1 MTKQRPSNEDFS
13 GSGAGDNVV
22 NIFSSVKMGVLG
34 NSRKMSFR
42 FGPFVTGGVVT
53 MKKAKSTFL
62 RTYVLVVVAAACCV
76 GFGLFA
82 WIPALAGQREFGT
95 AFDRGTRYAA
105 SAAANG
111 TAGKDG
117 KVTIISVPGWS
128 FLDWSEESLRHLPNI
143 SGLIRDGA
151 IGGMNVRTPE
161 KGLEDSYAT
170 MGAGAPAFS
179 SAGYMSWN
187 AVDAAG
193 DRTASELHRR
203 LTGLEPGGANIVV
216 PEIAAIRRRNDNRSQ
231 HSHPGLLG
239 ELLRRHGIAAGVFG
253 NSDTVQGK
261 KRYAPLLIMDEN
273 GLVPIGNVGDNVLIS
288 DPGSPYAARTSTS
301 ELLRAWDSV
310 RAPAVLLLEWGDL
323 WRFQAE
329 ESRYAAEQA
338 EREKIE
344 VLRRL
349 DGLVG
354 EIVRRHRRSDSIWLL
369 SPFVGPEAA
378 RNKMLLAPVVHDG
391 PDVSAGLLLSPSTR
405 REGIVTAADF
415 APSILASFGIEAPN
429 DVVGRAM
436 TAVRHPDSLAALM
449 KDIRTISE
457 IYRLRPRVL
466 IPFVS
471 VEAVVLLAALVAV
484 WGKFGR
490 AFRWIG
496 KLLLALLAAPFSLL
510 LLGWLNAAYPLPGA
524 GQAALFVALTVF
536 IACLFGNG
544 WTALSAAGLL
554 SGITTIALLVDGVLG
569 AEGMKHSVL
578 GYDPMIG
585 ARYYGMGNEYMGVVV
600 GAATFAL
607 AASLERQRRRTR
619 SAQPEPGSTA
629 SPTAAS
635 RTAAFARRRR
645 SAGLAAV
652 LAAAAL
658 GAIALYLAAPR
669 LGTNAG
675 GAITAAVAFG
685 LAWLRSFA
693 GGAFRRHSLLRLAL
707 VCAGLTAASIGALW
721 LLNAAIPA
729 DAGRQSHIGRAMGL
743 LGAGRNDLIAAT
755 IVRKLQ
761 MNAHLIGVSVWT
773 KVLAAGLLVMAVA
786 VVRPHGAFRRWEAN
800 YPHYMSGFIAIAVG
814 SVAALAFNDSGIVAA
829 ATMIVYAAVP
839 MLLLRIQED
848 SSSHSA

>member
-1 MTKQRPSNEDFS
+1 MK
-13 GSGAGDNVV
+13 
-22 NIFSSVKMGVLG
+22 
-34 NSRKMSFR
+34 
-42 FGPFVTGGVVT
+42 
-53 MKKAKSTFL
+53 KKAKVPSRTFVL
-62 RTYVLVVVAAACCV
+62 FSVLVACCV
-76 GFGLFA
+76 GFGLSV
-82 WIPALAGQREFGT
+82 WLPALAGQKET
-95 AFDRGTRYAA
+95 QYAA
-105 SAAANG
+105 DAAKDG
-111 TAGKDG
+111 IAGKDG
-117 KVTIISVPGWS
+117 KVTIVSVPGWS
-128 FLDWSEESLRHLPNI
+128 FLDWNEETLRHLPNI

-179 SAGYMSWN
+179 SAGYLSWN

-193 DRTASELHRR
+193 DRTASELYRR
-203 LTGLEPGGANIVV
+203 LTGLEPHGANIVV

-231 HSHPGLLG
+231 HSQPGLLG
-239 ELLRRHGIAAGVFG
+239 ESLRRHGIAAGVFG
-253 NSDTVQGK
+253 NSDTSQGK

-273 GLVPIGNVGDNVLIS
+273 GLVPIGDVGGNMTMP
-288 DPGSPYAARTSTS
+288 DPGSPYEVRTSAP
-301 ELLRAWDSV
+301 ELLRAWDSI
-310 RAPAVLLLEWGDL
+310 RAPAVSLLEWGDL

-329 ESRYAAEQA
+329 QSRYAAEQA

-344 VLRRL
+344 ILRRL
-349 DGLVG
+349 DHLVG
-354 EIVRRHRRSDSIWLL
+354 EIVRRQRSADSIWLL

-391 PDVSAGLLLSPSTR
+391 PDVSPGLLLSPSTR
-405 REGIVTAADF
+405 REGIVTASDF
-415 APSILASFGIEAPN
+415 APSILASFGIEASN
-429 DVVGRAM
+429 DMVGRAM
-436 TAVRHPDSLAALM
+436 TAVRHPDPLAALM
-449 KDIRTISE
+449 KDIGTIGE

-471 VEAVVLLAALVAV
+471 VEATVLLAALVAMWV
-484 WGKFGR
+484 KLGR
-490 AFRWIG
+490 ALRWIG
-496 KLLLALLAAPFSLL
+496 TLLLALLAAPFSLL

-524 GQAALFVALTVF
+524 GQLALFVALTGF
-536 IACLFGNG
+536 LACLFGYG
-544 WTALSAAGLL
+544 RSAISAAGML
-554 SGITTIALLVDGVLG
+554 SGITVAALLLDGMLG

-600 GAATFAL
+600 GAATLAFAAAL
-607 AASLERQRRRTR
+607 ERRRRRQVAARAAADSAAS
-619 SAQPEPGSTA
+619 PPPG
-629 SPTAAS
+629 S

-645 SAGLAAV
+645 SAGLAAG
-652 LAAAAL
+652 LAAAAF
-658 GAIALYLAAPR
+658 AAVTLYLAAPG

-693 GGAFRRHSLLRLAL
+693 NGAFRRLGLLRLTL
-707 VCAGLTAASIGALW
+707 VCGGLVAASLGLLW
-721 LLNAAIPA
+721 LLNAVILA

-743 LGAGRNDLIAAT
+743 LGEGRADLITAT
-755 IVRKLQ
+755 VLRKLQ
-761 MNAHLIGVSVWT
+761 MNVHLIGVSVWT

-786 VVRPHGAFRRWEAN
+786 VVRPRGAFRRWEAG

>member
-1 MTKQRPSNEDFS
+1 M
-13 GSGAGDNVV
+13 
-22 NIFSSVKMGVLG
+22 NIFSSVKMGALG
-34 NSRKMSFR
+34 NSRKRRFR
-42 FGPFVTGGVVT
+42 IGHSLPGVKSD
-53 MKKAKSTFL
+53 MKKKAKTTSRTF
-62 RTYVLVVVAAACCV
+62 VLVWVAVAYCV
-76 GFGLFA
+76 GYGLSA
-82 WIPALAGQREFGT
+82 WLPALAGQRET
-95 AFDRGTRYAA
+95 QYAA
-105 SAAANG
+105 GAAADG

-128 FLDWSEESLRHLPNI
+128 FLDWSEESLCHLPNI

-161 KGLEDSYAT
+161 KGLEDSYIT

-179 SAGYMSWN
+179 SAGYLSWN
-187 AVDAAG
+187 AADAAG
-193 DRTASELHRR
+193 DRTATQLYRR
-203 LTGLEPGGANIVV
+203 LTGLEPGGANIIV

-231 HSHPGLLG
+231 HSQPGLLG
-239 ELLRRHGIAAGVFG
+239 EWLRRHGIAAGVFG
-253 NSDTVQGK
+253 NSDTSQGK
-261 KRYAPLLIMDEN
+261 KRYASLLVMDEN
-273 GLVPIGNVGDNVLIS
+273 GLVPSGNVGDSLLIP
-288 DPGSPYAARTSTS
+288 DPGSPYAVRTSKS

-323 WRFQAE
+323 WRFQTE
-329 ESRYAAEQA
+329 QSRYDTEQA

-344 VLRRL
+344 ILRRL
-349 DGLVG
+349 DELVG
-354 EIVRRHRRSDSIWLL
+354 EILRRQRSADSIWLL
-369 SPFVGPEAA
+369 SPFVGLEAA

-391 PDVSAGLLLSPSTR
+391 PDVYPGLLLSPSTR
-405 REGIVTAADF
+405 REGIVTASDF

-429 DVVGRAM
+429 DMVGRAM
-436 TAVRHPDSLAALM
+436 TAVRHRDPLAALM
-449 KDIRTISE
+449 KDIGTISE

-496 KLLLALLAAPFSLL
+496 TLLLALLAAPFSLL
-510 LLGWLNAAYPLPGA
+510 LLGWLNAAYPLQGA
-524 GQAALFVALTVF
+524 GQAALFVASTGF
-536 IACLFGNG
+536 IACLCGHG
-544 WTALSAAGLL
+544 RSAISAAGLL
-554 SGITTIALLVDGVLG
+554 SGITAAALLLDGLLG

-600 GAATFAL
+600 GAATLAFA
-607 AASLERQRRRTR
+607 AALERWRRRQAAAR
-619 SAQPEPGSTA
+619 AAPDSAVTP
-629 SPTAAS
+629 SPAPPS

-645 SAGLAAV
+645 RAGLAAG
-652 LAAAAL
+652 LTAAAFA
-658 GAIALYLAAPR
+658 AVTLYLAAPR

-685 LAWLRSFA
+685 IAWLRSFA

-707 VCAGLTAASIGALW
+707 VSAGLIAASLGALW
-721 LLNAAIPA
+721 LLNAVIPA

-743 LGAGRNDLIAAT
+743 LGDGRTDLIAAT

-786 VVRPHGAFRRWEAN
+786 VVRPRGAFRRWEASH
-800 YPHYMSGFIAIAVG
+800 PHYMSGFIAIAVG